1 MATRVPLPSA
11 GSERR
16 KTLPVKEISKGDLS
30 SQVNAPMCTYF
41 VCLMGLLTA
50 LLLAEP
56 VSCEEI
62 DKTSAPV
69 QSLCPFV
76 RSAADQTQ
84 REAEVIARLR
94 EAERV
99 AAQQADVQPPILV
112 EAPSP
117 SGSLAPQPDRIIFES
132 SLVNWLFFEDLAPEQ
147 RTILQTFLDRCGVAA
162 DRLALAASIFGQ
174 LNASQRATFVGITHA
189 LMHTS
194 LTDQR
199 SGERLGDAL
208 SLIQELID
216 IQGENSVLSS
226 DHQFQM
232 IVRLAP
238 DGPQKLERASHFL
251 KGENHIFHK
260 DYPISFR
267 QVRRI
272 GLHGQ
277 EAGLHF
283 CLTRDGRFA
292 QIHIDY
298 RFGLLHL
305 GPANSDVRAEGNHQ
319 RHADRWPEFTLTER
333 PIRVRRV
340 VLRRQSSDLG
350 LNSLVRE

>member
-1 MATRVPLPSA
+1 
-11 GSERR
+11 
-16 KTLPVKEISKGDLS
+16 
-30 SQVNAPMCTYF
+30 MCTYF

-50 LLLAEP
+50 LIFAEP
-56 VSCEEI
+56 VRAGEI
-62 DKTSAPV
+62 EKPSAPA

-84 REAEVIARLR
+84 REAEASARLR
-94 EAERV
+94 EAERIST
-99 AAQQADVQPPILV
+99 QQSDVQHINPV

-117 SGSLAPQPDRIIFES
+117 AGSPALRADRIFFES
-132 SLVNWLFFEDLAPEQ
+132 FLVNWPFFEDLAPEQ
-147 RTILQTFLDRCGVAA
+147 QAILQAFFSRCGIAS
-162 DRLALAASIFGQ
+162 DRVTLAASIFGQ

-189 LMHTS
+189 LMYTS
-194 LTDQR
+194 LTDQQ

-216 IQGENSVLSS
+216 IQGENSALSS

-232 IVRLAP
+232 IVRLIP
-238 DGPQKLERASHFL
+238 DAPQKLERAALFL
-251 KGENHIFHK
+251 RGENHIFHK

-267 QVRRI
+267 QFRRI

-319 RHADRWPEFTLTER
+319 RHADRWPQFALAER

-340 VLRRQSSDLG
+340 VLRRQSLDLSV
-350 LNSLVRE
+350 NSLVRE